1 MRFSKRSTMPLKQ
14 KFNFLK
20 ASDEQNLVFTE
31 LRKILKSYAR
41 SFDIRVDDSHH
52 FELWTEHEYRSNSFH
67 PKRQRG
73 VLFAGISIHNTHVGL
88 YYYPL
93 HINPA
98 MEMRLPSELR
108 ETRKGQSAFHF
119 TALDETLVTQLRN
132 MLDEGVSYY
141 KTNGWIIRSL

>member
-1 MRFSKRSTMPLKQ
+1 MRLSKRSTMPLKQ
-14 KFNFLK
+14 KLVFFR
-20 ASDEQNLVFTE
+20 ASEDQNAVFTE
-31 LRKILKSYAR
+31 LRKILKTYAKT
-41 SFDIRVDDSHH
+41 FDVRVDDSHQ

-67 PKRQRG
+67 PRRQRG

-98 MEMRLPSELR
+98 MAERLPAELR
-108 ETRKGQSAFHF
+108 ETKKGQSAFHF
-119 TALDETLVTQLRN
+119 TEITSDLAEQIRD

-141 KTNGWIIRSL
+141 RANGWIIRSL